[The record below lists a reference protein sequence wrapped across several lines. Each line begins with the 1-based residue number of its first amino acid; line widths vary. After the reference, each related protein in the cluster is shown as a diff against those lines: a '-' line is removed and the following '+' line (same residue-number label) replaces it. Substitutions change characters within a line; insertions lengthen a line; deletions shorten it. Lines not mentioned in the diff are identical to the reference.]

1 MTSNDLQNP
10 QEFTLQDALAELQAV
25 SPGSATFPPAVFYG
39 LSDLPREQ
47 QATFTDA
54 WRALDAD
61 LRGRVARQLVETSEA
76 DFEFQYHQ
84 VALTLLGDNL
94 PEVRKAGVEL
104 LWENN
109 AVPVMNRLLDLLQ
122 TETEAS
128 VKSEILNALGRF
140 IRLGEYEDIPPA
152 DAERAQAAVLA
163 VWEDTSAGL
172 LVRRRALEAISNC
185 TRDDVRQL
193 IGSAYNS
200 KEHDMRVSAL
210 YAMGRSCDAHWED
223 IVLTEIN
230 SDDPEMQYEAVRAGG
245 EIELKNAVPHV
256 AKLAFQDQ
264 DRELQEVSI
273 WALGE
278 IGGDEAAEYLSQLAE
293 AVEESDPE
301 LYELV
306 EDAIHNAEMHID
318 LDALMDEF
326 GDDL

>member
-1 MTSNDLQNP
+1 MTSNNLQNP
-10 QEFTLQDALAELQAV
+10 QDFTLTDALSELQSV
-25 SPGSATFPPAVFYG
+25 SPSTTTFPPAVFYG
-39 LSDLPREQ
+39 LSDLPSEQ
-47 QATFTDA
+47 RGTFADA
-54 WRALDAD
+54 WYGLPGELRA
-61 LRGRVARQLVETSEA
+61 RVARQLVETSEA

-84 VALTLLGDNL
+84 VALTLLDDEL
-94 PEVRKAGVEL
+94 AEVRRAGVEL

-109 AVPVMNRLLDLLQ
+109 SVSVMDRLLALLQ
-122 TETEAS
+122 SEPEDG

-140 IRLGEYEDIPPA
+140 IRLGEYEDIPQPA
-152 DAERAQAAVLA
+152 AERAQDAVLT
-163 VWEDTSAGL
+163 VWEDTTAGL

-185 TRDDVRQL
+185 TRDDVRGL
-193 IGSAYNS
+193 IETAYNDPRQ
-200 KEHDMRVSAL
+200 DMRVSAL
-210 YAMGRSCDAHWED
+210 YAMGRSCDEYWRD
-223 IVLTEIN
+223 IVVREIN

-245 EIELKNAVPHV
+245 EIELKDALPGV

-278 IGGDEAAEYLSQLAE
+278 IGGDEAVNYLNQLAE

-301 LYELV
+301 LYEQI

-326 GDDL
+326 GDID